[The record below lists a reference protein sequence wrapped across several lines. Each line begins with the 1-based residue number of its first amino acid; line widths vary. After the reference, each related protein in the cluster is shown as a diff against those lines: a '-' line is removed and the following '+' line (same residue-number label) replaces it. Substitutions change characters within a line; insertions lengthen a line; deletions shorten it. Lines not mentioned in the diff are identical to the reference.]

1 MEGQQFKGLPRHSS
15 LIHEVNLRI
24 FEVLS
29 GLGSEDGEF
38 LCECSDVN
46 CVETIKLT
54 VREFAELETRP
65 DRPPFKLPGH
75 PD

>member
-1 MEGQQFKGLPRHSS
+1 M
-15 LIHEVNLRI
+15 NARI

-38 LCECSDVN
+38 LCECSDAN
-46 CVETIKLT
+46 CVATIKVT
-54 VREFAELETRP
+54 IREFAELEKSA
-65 DRPPFKLPGH
+65 DRPPLKLPDH